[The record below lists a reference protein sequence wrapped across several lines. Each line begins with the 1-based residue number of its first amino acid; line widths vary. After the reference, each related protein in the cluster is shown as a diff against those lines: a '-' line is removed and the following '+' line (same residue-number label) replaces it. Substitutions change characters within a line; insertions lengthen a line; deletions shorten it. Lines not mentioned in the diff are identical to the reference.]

1 MSSARPGLLKRET
14 KCTLENQMQAA
25 FYVKQGAA
33 REVLQVG
40 EQPTP
45 EPGPGEVRVHLKT
58 SGVNPSDW
66 KSRSGRTAPMSA
78 PLIMPHSDGAGD
90 IDRAGPGANRVGE
103 RVWIWNGQWRRPH
116 GTAAE
121 YIVLPS
127 AQAVLLPE
135 HIGYAEGACFGIPA
149 LTALQAVRLAEL
161 SPVSTVM
168 IVGGAGSVAHY
179 AIQFAKMRGARV
191 ITTVSGP
198 EKATHARKAGADEVI
213 NYRTENVGQRV
224 KALTNGGVDA
234 VIELDLSAN
243 GKDYPNILRPHAT
256 VVVYGM
262 SSNESTL
269 PTLWLMRNSITLRLF
284 LVYDLSTADRDACLA
299 EFGALLQSNRL
310 IHTVGQRLPL
320 HEIALAHE
328 LSERGE
334 VIGNIVLDIG

>member
-1 MSSARPGLLKRET
+1 MR
-14 KCTLENQMQAA
+14 AA
-25 FYVKQGAA
+25 FYMKQGPA

-45 EPGPGEVRVHLKT
+45 EPGPGEVRVHLRT
-58 SGVNPSDW
+58 SGANPSDW

-78 PLIMPHSDGAGD
+78 PLIIPHSDGAGD
-90 IDRAGPGANRVGE
+90 IDRVGAGVADRVGE
-103 RVWIWNGQWRRPH
+103 RVWIWNGQWRRSH

-127 AQAVLLPE
+127 VQAVPLPTN
-135 HIGYAEGACFGIPA
+135 ISYAEGACFGIPA

-168 IVGGAGSVAHY
+168 IVGGAGSVGHY
-179 AIQFAKMRGARV
+179 AIQFAKMRGARI

-198 EKATHARKAGADEVI
+198 EKAAHARRAGADEVI
-213 NYRTENVGQRV
+213 NYRTENVSQRV
-224 KALTNGGVDA
+224 KTLTDGRGVDA
-234 VIELDLSAN
+234 LIELDLSAN

-262 SSNESTL
+262 SSNEATL

-284 LVYDLSTADRDACLA
+284 LVYDLSAADREACLA
-299 EFGALLQSNRL
+299 ELGALLQSNRL
-310 IHTVGQRLPL
+310 IHTVGRRLPL
-320 HEIALAHE
+320 GEIALAHE

-334 VIGNIVLDIG
+334 VVGNIVLDIG

>member
-1 MSSARPGLLKRET
+1 MH
-14 KCTLENQMQAA
+14 AA
-25 FYVKQGAA
+25 FYVKQGPA
-33 REVLQVG
+33 REVLQIG
-40 EQPTP
+40 EQPTL

-66 KSRSGRTAPMSA
+66 KSRSGRTAPMST
-78 PLIMPHSDGAGD
+78 PLIIPHSDGAGD
-90 IDRAGPGANRVGE
+90 IDKVGPGVGNRVGE
-103 RVWIWNGQWRRPH
+103 RVWVWNGQWGRPH

-161 SPVSTVM
+161 SPTSTVL

-179 AIQFAKMRGARV
+179 AIQFAKLRGARV

-198 EKATHARKAGADEVI
+198 EKAAHARKAGADEVI
-213 NYRTENVGQRV
+213 NYRTEKVGQRV
-224 KALTNGGVDA
+224 KTLSNGHGVDA

-262 SSNESTL
+262 SSTETTL

-284 LVYDLSTADRDACLA
+284 LIYDLSAADRDACLA
-299 EFGALLQSNRL
+299 ELGTLLQSNRL
-310 IHTVGQRLPL
+310 VHTVGRRLPL
-320 HEIALAHE
+320 RDAALAHE

-334 VIGNIVLDIG
+334 VIGNIILDIR

>member
-1 MSSARPGLLKRET
+1 MR
-14 KCTLENQMQAA
+14 AA
-25 FYVKQGAA
+25 FYVKQGPAL
-33 REVLQVG
+33 EVLQVG

-78 PLIMPHSDGAGD
+78 PLIIPHSDGAGD
-90 IDRAGPGANRVGE
+90 IDRVGPGVANRVGE

-121 YIVLPS
+121 YIVLPP

-135 HIGYAEGACFGIPA
+135 HIGYTEGACFGIPA
-149 LTALQAVRLAEL
+149 LTALQAVRLTGL
-161 SPVSTVM
+161 SAASTVM

-179 AIQFAKMRGARV
+179 AIQFAKLRGARV

-198 EKATHARKAGADEVI
+198 EKAEHARRAGADEVI

-224 KALTNGGVDA
+224 KTLTNGHGVDA
-234 VIELDLSAN
+234 LIELDLSTN

-256 VVVYGM
+256 VVAYGM
-262 SSNESTL
+262 SSSESTL
-269 PTLWLMRNSITLRLF
+269 PTFWLMRNSITLRLF
-284 LVYDLSTADRDACLA
+284 IVYDLSASDRDACLA
-299 EFGALLQSNRL
+299 ELGALLQSNRL
-310 IHTVGQRLPL
+310 IHTVGRCLPL
-320 HEIALAHE
+320 DDIALAHE

-334 VIGNIVLDIG
+334 VVGNIVLDIG

>member
-1 MSSARPGLLKRET
+1 
-14 KCTLENQMQAA
+14 MQAA
-25 FYVKQGAA
+25 FYVKQGPA
-33 REVLQVG
+33 REVLQIG

-58 SGVNPSDW
+58 SGANPSDW

-78 PLIMPHSDGAGD
+78 PLIIPHSDGAGD
-90 IDRAGPGANRVGE
+90 IDRVGPGVANRIGE
-103 RVWIWNGQWRRPH
+103 RVWIWNGQWRRSH

-127 AQAVLLPE
+127 TQAVPLPAN
-135 HIGYAEGACFGIPA
+135 IGYAEGACFGIPA
-149 LTALQAVRLAEL
+149 LAALQAVRLTEP

-168 IVGGAGSVAHY
+168 IVGGAGSVGHY
-179 AIQFAKMRGARV
+179 AIQFAKMRGARI

-198 EKATHARKAGADEVI
+198 EKAAHARKAGADEII
-213 NYRTENVGQRV
+213 NYRTENVSQRV
-224 KALTNGGVDA
+224 KTLTDGRGVDA
-234 VIELDLSAN
+234 LIELDVSTN

-262 SSNESTL
+262 SSIESTL

-284 LVYDLSTADRDACLA
+284 LVYDLSVADREACLA
-299 EFGALLQSNRL
+299 ELGALLQSNRL
-310 IHTVGQRLPL
+310 IHTVGRRLPL
-320 HEIALAHE
+320 REIALAHE

>member
-1 MSSARPGLLKRET
+1 
-14 KCTLENQMQAA
+14 MQAA
-25 FYVKQGAA
+25 FYVKQGSA

-58 SGVNPSDW
+58 SAVNPSDW

-78 PLIMPHSDGAGD
+78 PLIIPHSDGAGD
-90 IDRAGPGANRVGE
+90 IERVGPGVANRVGE

-135 HIGYAEGACFGIPA
+135 RVGYAEGACFGIPA
-149 LTALQAVRLAEL
+149 LTAVQAVRLAEL
-161 SPVSTVM
+161 SPASTVV

-198 EKATHARKAGADEVI
+198 EKAAHALRAGADEVI

-224 KALTNGGVDA
+224 KTLTNGLGVDA
-234 VIELDLSAN
+234 IIELDLSTN

-284 LVYDLSTADRDACLA
+284 LVHDLSTADRDACLA
-299 EFGALLQSNRL
+299 ELNGVLQSNRL
-310 IHTVGQRLPL
+310 IHTVGRRLPL
-320 HEIALAHE
+320 RDVALGHE

-334 VIGNIVLDIG
+334 VLGNIVLDIG

>member
-1 MSSARPGLLKRET
+1 
-14 KCTLENQMQAA
+14 MQAA
-25 FYVKQGAA
+25 FYVKQGSA

-58 SGVNPSDW
+58 SAVNPSDW

-78 PLIMPHSDGAGD
+78 PLIIPHSDGAGD
-90 IDRAGPGANRVGE
+90 IERVGPGVANRVGE

-135 HIGYAEGACFGIPA
+135 RVGYAEGACFGIPA
-149 LTALQAVRLAEL
+149 LTAVQAVRLAEL
-161 SPVSTVM
+161 SPASTVV

-198 EKATHARKAGADEVI
+198 EKAAHALRAGADEVI

-224 KALTNGGVDA
+224 KTLTNGLGVDA
-234 VIELDLSAN
+234 IIELDLSTN

-299 EFGALLQSNRL
+299 ELNGVLQSNRL
-310 IHTVGQRLPL
+310 IHTVGRRLPL
-320 HEIALAHE
+320 RDVALGHE

-334 VIGNIVLDIG
+334 VLGNIVLDIG

>member
-1 MSSARPGLLKRET
+1 MR
-14 KCTLENQMQAA
+14 AA
-25 FYVKQGAA
+25 FYMKQGPA

-45 EPGPGEVRVHLKT
+45 EPGPGEVRVHLRT
-58 SGVNPSDW
+58 SGANPSDW
-66 KSRSGRTAPMSA
+66 KSRSGRTAPMST
-78 PLIMPHSDGAGD
+78 PLIIPHSDGAGD
-90 IDRAGPGANRVGE
+90 IDRVGAGVADRVGE
-103 RVWIWNGQWRRPH
+103 RVWIWNGQWRRSH

-127 AQAVLLPE
+127 VQAVPLPTN
-135 HIGYAEGACFGIPA
+135 IGYAEGACFGIPA

-168 IVGGAGSVAHY
+168 IVGGAGSVGHY
-179 AIQFAKMRGARV
+179 AIQFAKMRGARI

-198 EKATHARKAGADEVI
+198 EKAAHARRAGVDEVI
-213 NYRTENVGQRV
+213 NYRTENVSQRV
-224 KALTNGGVDA
+224 KTLTDGRGVDA
-234 VIELDLSAN
+234 LIELDLSTN

-262 SSNESTL
+262 SSNEATL

-284 LVYDLSTADRDACLA
+284 LVYDLSAADREACLT
-299 EFGALLQSNRL
+299 ELGALLQSNRL
-310 IHTVGQRLPL
+310 IHTVGRRLPL
-320 HEIALAHE
+320 GEIALAHE

-334 VIGNIVLDIG
+334 VVGNIVLDIG

>member
-1 MSSARPGLLKRET
+1 
-14 KCTLENQMQAA
+14 
-25 FYVKQGAA
+25 
-33 REVLQVG
+33 
-40 EQPTP
+40 
-45 EPGPGEVRVHLKT
+45 
-58 SGVNPSDW
+58 
-66 KSRSGRTAPMSA
+66 MSA
-78 PLIMPHSDGAGD
+78 PLIIPHSDGAGE
-90 IDRAGPGANRVGE
+90 IDRVGPGVANRVGE
-103 RVWIWNGQWRRPH
+103 RVWIWNGQWRRPR

-135 HIGYAEGACFGIPA
+135 HVGYAEGACFGIPA

-161 SPVSTVM
+161 SPASTVM
-168 IVGGAGSVAHY
+168 IVGGGGSVAHY

-198 EKATHARKAGADEVI
+198 EKAAYARNAGADEVI

-224 KALTNGGVDA
+224 KTLTNGLGVDA
-234 VIELDLSAN
+234 IIELDLSTN

-284 LVYDLSTADRDACLA
+284 LVYDLSAADRDACLA
-299 EFGALLQSNRL
+299 ELNALLQSNRL
-310 IHTVGQRLPL
+310 IHTVGRRLPL
-320 HEIALAHE
+320 RDVALGHE

-334 VIGNIVLDIG
+334 VLGNIVLDIG

>member
-1 MSSARPGLLKRET
+1 
-14 KCTLENQMQAA
+14 MQAA
-25 FYVKQGAA
+25 FYAKQGPA

-45 EPGPGEVRVHLKT
+45 EPGPGEVRVQLKT

-66 KSRSGRTAPMSA
+66 KSRGGRIAPMSVS
-78 PLIMPHSDGAGD
+78 LIIPHSDGAGE
-90 IDRAGPGANRVGE
+90 IDRIGPGVANRVGE

-135 HIGYAEGACFGIPA
+135 HVGYAEGACFGIPA

-161 SPVSTVM
+161 SPASTAM

-198 EKATHARKAGADEVI
+198 EKAAHAIRAGADEII
-213 NYRTENVGQRV
+213 NYRTENVGQRA
-224 KALTNGGVDA
+224 KTLTNGHGVDA
-234 VIELDLSAN
+234 IIELDLSTN
-243 GKDYPNILRPHAT
+243 GKDHPNILRPHAT
-256 VVVYGM
+256 GCLRHVVKRINAADAVANAQLDHASAFSCLRPQYCRSRRLPCRAERAPPKQPADPHGR
-262 SSNESTL
+262 
-269 PTLWLMRNSITLRLF
+269 PTL
-284 LVYDLSTADRDACLA
+284 A
-299 EFGALLQSNRL
+299 
-310 IHTVGQRLPL
+310 
-320 HEIALAHE
+320 IA
-328 LSERGE
+328 
-334 VIGNIVLDIG
+334 

>member
-1 MSSARPGLLKRET
+1 
-14 KCTLENQMQAA
+14 MQAVY
-25 FYVKQGAA
+25 YVKQGPA
-33 REVLQVG
+33 REVLQIG

-78 PLIMPHSDGAGD
+78 PLIIPHSDGAGD
-90 IDRAGPGANRVGE
+90 IDQVGPGVGNRVGE
-103 RVWIWNGQWRRPH
+103 RVWLWNGQWRRPH

-121 YIVLPS
+121 YIVVPS
-127 AQAVLLPE
+127 AQAVLLPP
-135 HIGYAEGACFGIPA
+135 HIGYAEAACFGIPA
-149 LTALQAVRLAEL
+149 FTALQAVRLAKL
-161 SPVSTVM
+161 GPASTVL

-179 AIQFAKMRGARV
+179 AIQFAKLRGARV

-198 EKATHARKAGADEVI
+198 EKATHARSGGADEII

-224 KALTNGGVDA
+224 KTLTDGRGVDA

-262 SSNESTL
+262 SSSESTL
-269 PTLWLMRNSITLRLF
+269 PTAWLMRNSITLRLF
-284 LVYDLSTADRDACLA
+284 LVYDLGAADREACLA
-299 EFGALLQSNRL
+299 ELAALLESNRL
-310 IHTVGQRLPL
+310 IHTVGRRLPL
-320 HEIALAHE
+320 REAALAHE

-334 VIGNIVLDIG
+334 VVGNIVLDIA